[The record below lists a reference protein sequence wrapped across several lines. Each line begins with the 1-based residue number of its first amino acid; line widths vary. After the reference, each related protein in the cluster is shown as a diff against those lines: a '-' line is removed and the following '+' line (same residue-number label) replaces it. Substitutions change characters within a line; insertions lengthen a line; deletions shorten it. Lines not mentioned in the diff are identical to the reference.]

1 MESLRMLARRMG
13 NLFRGKAVDA
23 ELDAELASHLEMA
36 TEEHLA
42 KGLSPEEARRR
53 ARLDLGGLQSAKE
66 LHREARGIPWLEAVG
81 QDLRYAGR
89 TLRRET
95 GFALFAILILGLGI
109 GASST
114 VFSVV
119 HTLLVR
125 PLPFADDGRLVWIA
139 NNNGEGLS
147 SQTLQVG
154 HVMDY
159 RAANQSFSDIAGY
172 MAFYGVGDR
181 RLTGVGE
188 PERLTQLQISQNFLP
203 VLGVGA
209 MMGRTF
215 TEEECRWNA
224 APVVLLSHGFW
235 TRRFAADPNIVGKK
249 LSLDDAAVTV
259 VGVLPDSFDLGQ
271 VFAPGTR
278 FDVYAPFPL
287 TQETN
292 RWGNTTSA
300 IGRLKPGVTVAAA
313 QEEAKVIGDRLV
325 KAHPERNSMQ
335 MQLMPLRERVSGRV
349 RPALLVLSCAVGVVM
364 LIVCANL
371 SNLLLARMT
380 GRQKEFA
387 VRAALGAGRG
397 RLVRQLLTESL
408 LLAGAGAVVGLV
420 FAYAGTAALARLE
433 DMNVPLLSTVRLDWR
448 VALFTVLGAVATGV
462 LFGMAPAWHVGDAL
476 MESTRGSSDNK
487 KRSGLRN
494 TLVVMEIAFACI
506 LMVGAGLLVRS
517 FLALLDVNLGFDPVH
532 TAAIRIDPAKEY
544 TSSQEKANGYF
555 NEALRLARDIPGVE
569 AAALTDTLPLGR
581 NRTWGAGARGQT
593 YKRGEYPSAFVR
605 ISSDGYFDA
614 MRIPMRAGRDFTAQ
628 DTEKSDPVII
638 INEAMAKR
646 LWPGQDPLGQYTS
659 FGRFDRR
666 VVGVVGNVRHLALEK
681 ESGLEMYIPI
691 RQTGDFPTVDL
702 VLRTSLPPAQ
712 LTAAVRRALQP
723 IDPNLASNAFRTVQG
738 LVDRSVSQRKFVVTM
753 LGGFAV
759 FAVVLA
765 SLGIY
770 AVVMYSVTRRT
781 HEIGIRMALGEPAT
795 SVQGRIVKETLTL
808 AGVGMLLGSI
818 GAWGLARG
826 LSGLLYGVTADDPV
840 SFLAM
845 LVLIGAVALVAG
857 YLPARRASRID
868 PMIALR
874 TE

>member
-1 MESLRMLARRMG
+1 MESLRTLARRVR
-13 NLFRGKAVDA
+13 NLFRGRAVDA

-36 TEEHLA
+36 AEEHMA
-42 KGLSPEEARRR
+42 NGLSASEARRR
-53 ARLDLGGLQSAKE
+53 ARVELGGLESAKE

-81 QDLRYAGR
+81 QDLRYAAR

-95 GFALFAILILGLGI
+95 GFAVFAVLILGLGI

-125 PLPFADDGRLVWIA
+125 PLPFADDERLVWIA
-139 NNNGEGLS
+139 NSGREGLS
-147 SQTLQVG
+147 AQTVQVG
-154 HVMDY
+154 HLLEMRGSAQSY
-159 RAANQSFSDIAGY
+159 RDLAGY

-181 RLTGVGE
+181 RMTGTGE
-188 PERLTQLQISQNFLP
+188 PERLTQLQVSQNFFP
-203 VLGVGA
+203 TLGVGP
-209 MMGRTF
+209 MLGRLF
-215 TEEECRWNA
+215 SDEECRWNG
-224 APVVLLSHGFW
+224 PQVVLLSHGFW
-235 TRRFAADPNIVGKK
+235 TRRFASDPAIVGRK
-249 LSLDDAAVTV
+249 LTMDETPVTV
-259 VGVLPDSFDLGQ
+259 VGVLPESFDFGP
-271 VFAPGTR
+271 VFAPGTH

-287 TQETN
+287 TPETN
-292 RWGNTTSA
+292 RWGNTMSLV
-300 IGRLKPGVTVAAA
+300 GRLKPGVTVAAA
-313 QEEAKVIGDRLV
+313 QQEANLLGERMT
-325 KAHPERNSMQ
+325 KAHPEWNSARL
-335 MQLMPLRERVSGRV
+335 QLTPLREHVSGRV
-349 RPALLVLSCAVGVVM
+349 KPALLVLSCAVGVVM

-408 LLAGAGAVVGLV
+408 LLAGAGAVVGLAI
-420 FAYAGTAALARLE
+420 AYLGTAALARLE
-433 DMNVPLLSTVRLDWR
+433 DMSVPLLSTVRLDWR

-462 LFGMAPAWHVGDAL
+462 LFGMAPAWQVGDAL
-476 MESTRGSSDNK
+476 MESTRGASDSK

-494 TLVVMEIAFACI
+494 SLVVMEIAFACI
-506 LMVGAGLLVRS
+506 LMVGAGLLMRS
-517 FLALLDVNLGFDPVH
+517 FLALLNVNLGFDPFH
-532 TAAIRIDPAKEY
+532 TAAIRIDPAREY

-593 YKRGEYPSAFVR
+593 YTRGEYPTAFVR
-605 ISSDGYFDA
+605 ITSDGYFEA

-638 INEAMAKR
+638 INESLAKR
-646 LWPGQDPLGQYTS
+646 LWPGQDPLGQYMNV
-659 FGRFDRR
+659 GPAGRR

-681 ESGLEMYIPI
+681 ESGSEMYVPM

-738 LVDRSVSQRKFVVTM
+738 LVERSVSQRKFVVTM